1 MSNRT
6 LNLTDDLVDYVRRY
20 GVREHPA
27 LARLRD
33 DTSSMPMAQMQ
44 IASEQGAFMA
54 LLVRLIGA
62 RRILEIGTFT
72 GYSSTAMALALP
84 PDGRIVCLDVSEE
97 WTSRAQEAWAD
108 AGVADRAELRI
119 GPAAESL
126 ETLDDDSFDLAFIDA
141 DKTGYDTYYE
151 GCLRVV
157 RPGGLIL
164 IDNVLQ
170 GGRVVDPSADDEN
183 VQAIRALN
191 EKIAS
196 DERVDMTLL
205 PVADGSDDGAHPLVP
220 DVARIATGRGSP
232 RLPSSHPALPADPPS
247 GVTAISRS
255 CGRPRRSAS
264 SATRSRSWPCPWSR
278 SSPSARRRSRSASWA
293 RSSSC
298 RSSCSPSRPASG
310 WIGCGAGRSSSAPT
324 SDAPSC

>member
-20 GVREHPA
+20 GVREHPT

-33 DTSSMPMAQMQ
+33 DTSQMPMAQMQ

-97 WTSRAQEAWAD
+97 WTSRAKEAWAD

-126 ETLDDDSFDLAFIDA
+126 EDA
-141 DKTGYDTYYE
+141 GRR
-151 GCLRVV
+151 LV
-157 RPGGLIL
+157 RPRLHRRRQDRVRHLLRGLPAGGAARRP
-164 IDNVLQ
+164 DPDRQ
-170 GGRVVDPSADDEN
+170 RPPGGRVVDASADDEN
-183 VQAIRALN
+183 VRAIRALN

-205 PVADGSDDGAHPLVP
+205 PVADGLTM
-220 DVARIATGRGSP
+220 ARIR
-232 RLPSSHPALPADPPS
+232 
-247 GVTAISRS
+247 
-255 CGRPRRSAS
+255 
-264 SATRSRSWPCPWSR
+264 
-278 SSPSARRRSRSASWA
+278 
-293 RSSSC
+293 
-298 RSSCSPSRPASG
+298 
-310 WIGCGAGRSSSAPT
+310 
-324 SDAPSC
+324 

>member
-6 LNLTDDLVDYVRRY
+6 LTLTDDLVTYVQRH

-27 LARLRD
+27 LVHVRE
-33 DTSSMPMAQMQ
+33 DTATMPMAQMQ
-44 IASEQGAFMA
+44 IAPEQGAFMA
-54 LLVRLIGA
+54 LLVKLIDA
-62 RRILEIGTFT
+62 RRIVEIGTFT

-97 WTSRAQEAWAD
+97 WTSRAREAWAE

-126 ETLDDDSFDLAFIDA
+126 LELEDDTFDLAFIDA

-170 GGRVVDPSADDEN
+170 AGRVVDAGADDDN
-183 VQAIRALN
+183 VRAIRALN
-191 EKIAS
+191 EKIAA
-196 DERVDMTLL
+196 DERVDMTLV
-205 PVADGSDDGAHPLVP
+205 PIADGLTM
-220 DVARIATGRGSP
+220 ARVR
-232 RLPSSHPALPADPPS
+232 
-247 GVTAISRS
+247 
-255 CGRPRRSAS
+255 
-264 SATRSRSWPCPWSR
+264 
-278 SSPSARRRSRSASWA
+278 
-293 RSSSC
+293 
-298 RSSCSPSRPASG
+298 
-310 WIGCGAGRSSSAPT
+310 
-324 SDAPSC
+324 